1 MPLSNHPT
9 QVMVGFTN
17 AAALAIGIS
26 QVKEVLGLQG
36 VPRFDYTWESCRY
49 VLTHLN
55 EGQAASAGIGVA
67 CIIFLL
73 GAKYFKTRLVDRAP
87 PATTEWERRRRA
99 IIKVLYPLS
108 NLFLVILT
116 SLVARLLVSQG
127 VEIVIVKH
135 VPAGLPKPAVP
146 RLEHLWT
153 IVGHSLSIVL
163 VAFMEVRKGGRG
175 RTGGGREGGVCPKL
189 EHWWCSWM

>member
-1 MPLSNHPT
+1 
-9 QVMVGFTN
+9 MVGFTN

-26 QVKEVLGLQG
+26 QVKEVLGLKN
-36 VPRFDYTWESCRY
+36 VPRYDYTWESCWY

-67 CIIFLL
+67 CILLLL
-73 GAKYFKTRLVDRAP
+73 GVKHVKTRLVDRAP
-87 PATTEWERRRRA
+87 PATTDRERRRREV
-99 IIKVLYPLS
+99 IKILYPLS

-116 SLVARLLVSQG
+116 SLVARVLVSQG

-135 VPAGLPKPAVP
+135 VPAGLPRPAVP

-163 VAFMEVRKGGRG
+163 VAFMEVSKQ
-175 RTGGGREGGVCPKL
+175 E
-189 EHWWCSWM
+189 